1 MPLCSGSQLIDAGSV
16 VPPCC
21 EVVHYSHRLRIVAP
35 VVAPAAVL
43 SLTLQADSFQDV
55 SNLPATAQNL
65 PHDRASAIARGVN
78 GPTLD
83 EIVDFHLKNRIPT
96 MESFSPALE
105 TEYVEDF
112 NESNKQTQDDSDAG
126 GSKSCDEDWYRL
138 VACHDPR
145 DGDMPLRGVVYR
157 LGSIAG
163 SWAGRFQVSYSIL
176 FRTKNEDL
184 ISTSNQI

>member
-1 MPLCSGSQLIDAGSV
+1 LCSGSQFIDAGNV
-16 VPPCC
+16 VPRLC
-21 EVVHYSHRLRIVAP
+21 EVVHYSHRLQIAAP

-55 SNLPATAQNL
+55 STLPATAQNL
-65 PHDRASAIARGVN
+65 PHNRASAIARGVN
-78 GPTLD
+78 GPTFD

-96 MESFSPALE
+96 MESFLPVLE
-105 TEYVEDF
+105 AEYVEDF
-112 NESNKQTQDDSDAG
+112 NESKTQTEESDSEVRA
-126 GSKSCDEDWYRL
+126 SQSCDEDWYRL

-176 FRTKNEDL
+176 F
-184 ISTSNQI
+184 

>member
-16 VPPCC
+16 VPRRC
-21 EVVHYSHRLRIVAP
+21 EVVHYSHRLQIVAP

-65 PHDRASAIARGVN
+65 PRNRASAIVQGVN

-83 EIVDFHLKNRIPT
+83 EIVDFHLTNRIPT
-96 MESFSPALE
+96 MELLSPVLE

-112 NESNKQTQDDSDAG
+112 NESKKQTEDDSDIG

-163 SWAGRFQVSYSIL
+163 SWAGRFQVSHSFFL
-176 FRTKNEDL
+176 NKREDL
-184 ISTSNQI
+184 IFTSNQI